1 MDKLRVLNE
10 AKEDIRELITKLD
23 FTNIGSTAE
32 QVVKYFT
39 VLSNVAEL
47 PTIENVIATKPIS
60 EEVEEEVIIVDD
72 TIKDKAYP
80 FERKL
85 KGGFVDEINGWV
97 PEKIV
102 RELEL
107 RHGDLVY
114 AYEIPLPENQDSPPH
129 YSFEVAERRHQP
141 EPPNRVQLNLCRVK
155 DDRLLDRFVVEE
167 TVNGALLKYND
178 SPMMFSLDPE
188 DVRAFNLEDGDIIDI
203 AYYKGKEDKPK
214 VLWKHITF
222 NKPSTAPTVAE
233 RQRNYEKKVAPKE
246 KKEYGKE
253 LEGNTVLMIGF
264 EPGKTTFGAEIENRG
279 GTFIWSSGKE
289 GRDRL
294 ESMVTK
300 ADCVIMMQ
308 NYMSHNASITAND
321 IAKEHKIPCV
331 AVTGFGRT
339 SFVQEVYYQLGI
351 KGEL

>member
-1 MDKLRVLNE
+1 MDKLRILNE
-10 AKEDIRELITKLD
+10 AKEDIRELVDRLD

-32 QVVKYFT
+32 KVVKYFS
-39 VLSNVAEL
+39 VLSNVSEL
-47 PTIENVIATKPIS
+47 PTIENVIPAESKS

-167 TVNGALLKYND
+167 TVNGALLKHND
-178 SPMMFSLDPE
+178 APMMFSLDPE
-188 DVRAFNLEDGDIIDI
+188 DVRVFGLADGDIVDI

-214 VLWKHITF
+214 VLWKHITY
-222 NKPSTAPTVAE
+222 NKPGTTQTIAE
-233 RQRNYEKKVAPKE
+233 RQRNYEKKVASKE

-253 LEGNTVLMIGF
+253 LEGSTVLMIGF

-279 GTFIWSSGKE
+279 GTFIWSSGRD

-294 ESMVTK
+294 EAMILK
-300 ADCVIMMQ
+300 ADCIIMMQ
-308 NYMSHNASITAND
+308 NYMSHNASITAVE
-321 IAKEHKIPCV
+321 IAKQHNVPC
-331 AVTGFGRT
+331 ASLTGFGRT
-339 SFVQEVYYQLGI
+339 SFVQEVYHQLGI
-351 KGEL
+351 EGDL